1 MEEDKFCQLFLY
13 SLINLI
19 CFLLTTI
26 FLTTIY
32 NIRSQSNLIEKKHLK
47 EPSDLNGLQT
57 SYYNSYSAIAAL
69 FTFEFL
75 GFFVFMIIVMVLIK
89 KMKVNKVE
97 FDRFR
102 ISMQVNIAQN
112 QNQNNDINTD
122 DRLEVN
128 NNININNNLNNNTIN
143 ENNDNN
149 GDSTINNLEKA
160 MMALF
165 IYCQIIFLIEVIVL
179 TAYFTKSKDLEIK
192 FDKEEKG
199 EYFTSRYRDLMIV
212 GYIFLFI
219 FILFDLFTILI
230 VTKCGI
236 NPETDEERKEQ
247 ENKKRRYCEFCSTCI
262 AEACAN
268 MAQKFKN
275 CIKTKEEITTE
286 IQVLENKLGELEI
299 YRQKLEIINNKLK
312 EKKRVTGDDLEEL
325 HLPSYEVGRT
335 TRITPYKPVN

>member
-1 MEEDKFCQLFLY
+1 
-13 SLINLI
+13 
-19 CFLLTTI
+19 
-26 FLTTIY
+26 
-32 NIRSQSNLIEKKHLK
+32 
-47 EPSDLNGLQT
+47 
-57 SYYNSYSAIAAL
+57 
-69 FTFEFL
+69 
-75 GFFVFMIIVMVLIK
+75 
-89 KMKVNKVE
+89 
-97 FDRFR
+97 
-102 ISMQVNIAQN
+102 
-112 QNQNNDINTD
+112 
-122 DRLEVN
+122 
-128 NNININNNLNNNTIN
+128 
-143 ENNDNN
+143 
-149 GDSTINNLEKA
+149 
-160 MMALF
+160 
-165 IYCQIIFLIEVIVL
+165 
-179 TAYFTKSKDLEIK
+179 
-192 FDKEEKG
+192 
-199 EYFTSRYRDLMIV
+199 MIV

-325 HLPSYEVGRT
+325 HLPSYEFGK
-335 TRITPYKPVN
+335 TRVTPFNQ